1 MPNIMDYL
9 DWRGDL
15 SFAVSP
21 FNEVDNYIC
30 AMVVTPDYTGA
41 AAGEQPLRE
50 LLAAYDKL
58 HSKDGDRLGTLA
70 SPHTLPMLRR
80 LGDTVR
86 FGELRVRDFV
96 RRYDAEI
103 TEQFSAATVLLP
115 DGSAYIAFCGT
126 DDTLTGWKEDFLM
139 SATDEVPAQRSALEY
154 FCRSAEAFDGP
165 IRVGGHSKGGN
176 LAVYAALHCGEAL
189 QERIV
194 EVYNNDG
201 PGFRRSMTDTAEYAR
216 IKDRLCFLL
225 PQHSMVGQ
233 LLEQGGERQIVESA
247 VSGMWAHDGFNWQV
261 KGTRFIRCAELSL
274 SARAFG
280 DAMAEIQARMDETER
295 RETVEALF
303 DLLGSNGA
311 RTLTELEHQ
320 SPLEAMALLKES
332 RKKPEVREFLEDM
345 LGIMF
350 TEYTEELRESLPEP
364 SWLRRLTKK

>member
-1 MPNIMDYL
+1 MANILDYL

-15 SFAVSP
+15 SLAVSP

-30 AMVVTPDYTGA
+30 AMVVTPDYTGVA
-41 AAGEQPLRE
+41 RGEQTLRE
-50 LLAAYDKL
+50 LIAAYDDL
-58 HSKDGDRLGTLA
+58 HGEAGIRLGTLA
-70 SPHTLPMLRR
+70 SPHTVPMLRR

-86 FGELRVRDFV
+86 FGELRVRDFE

-154 FCRSAEAFDGP
+154 FCRAAEGFAGP

-176 LAVYAALHCGEAL
+176 LAVYAALHAPEAL
-189 QERIV
+189 QSRIV

-201 PGFRRSMTDTAEYAR
+201 PGFRKSMTGTAEYER
-216 IKDRLCFLL
+216 IKDRLRFLL

-233 LLEQGGERQIVESA
+233 LLEQGGVRQIVESA

-261 KGTRFIRCAELSL
+261 KGTKFVRCEELSL
-274 SARAFG
+274 AARAFG

-311 RTLTELEHQ
+311 QTLTELEHQ
-320 SPLEAMALLKES
+320 SPLEAMSLLKES
-332 RKKPEVREFLEDM
+332 RKKPEVRAFLEDM

-350 TEYTEELRESLPEP
+350 TEYTEELRESFDEP
-364 SWLRRLTKK
+364 NWLKRIRDK

>member
-15 SFAVSP
+15 SLAVSP

-30 AMVVTPDYTGA
+30 AMVVTPDYTGVA
-41 AAGEQPLRE
+41 RGEQSLRE
-50 LLAAYDKL
+50 LIAAYDAL
-58 HSKDGDRLGTLA
+58 HGEAGNRLGALA
-70 SPHTLPMLRR
+70 SPHTVPMLRR

-86 FGELRVRDFV
+86 FGELRVRDFE

-154 FCRSAEAFDGP
+154 FCRAAEGFAGP

-176 LAVYAALHCGEAL
+176 LAVYAALHAPEAL
-189 QERIV
+189 QSRIV

-201 PGFRRSMTDTAEYAR
+201 PGFRKSMTGTAEYER
-216 IKDRLCFLL
+216 IKDRLRFLL

-233 LLEQGGERQIVESA
+233 LLEQGGVRQIVESA

-261 KGTRFIRCAELSL
+261 KGTKFVRCEELSL
-274 SARAFG
+274 AARAFG
-280 DAMAEIQARMDETER
+280 DAMAEIQARMDESER

-311 RTLTELEHQ
+311 QTLTELEHQ
-320 SPLEAMALLKES
+320 SPLEAMSLLKQS
-332 RKKPEVREFLEDM
+332 RKKPEVRAFLEDM

-350 TEYTEELRESLPEP
+350 TEYTEELRESFDEP
-364 SWLRRLTKK
+364 NWLKRIRDK

>member
-41 AAGEQPLRE
+41 AAGEQPLQDV
-50 LLAAYDKL
+50 LAAYDKL
-58 HSKDGDRLGTLA
+58 HGRNGDRLGTLA

-80 LGDTVR
+80 LGETVR
-86 FGELRVRDFV
+86 FGDLRVRNFE
-96 RRYDAEI
+96 RRYDVGI

-154 FCRSAEAFDGP
+154 FCREAEAFPGP

-189 QERIV
+189 QSRIV

-201 PGFRRSMTDTAEYAR
+201 PGFRKSMVGSEEYER
-216 IKDRLCFLL
+216 IKNRLRFLL

-233 LLEQGGERQIVESA
+233 LLEQGEERQIVESA

-261 KGTRFIRCAELSL
+261 KGTRFVRCGELSL
-274 SARAFG
+274 AARAFG

-311 RTLTELEHQ
+311 ETLTELEHQ

-364 SWLRRLTKK
+364 NWLKRIRSK

>member
-1 MPNIMDYL
+1 MDYL

-15 SFAVSP
+15 SFAASP

-30 AMVVTPDYTGA
+30 AMVVTPDYTGVA
-41 AAGEQPLRE
+41 RGEQPLRE
-50 LLAAYDKL
+50 LLAAYDAL
-58 HSKDGDRLGTLA
+58 HGKSGDRLGALA

-80 LGDTVR
+80 LGETLR
-86 FGELRVRDFV
+86 FGSLRVR
-96 RRYDAEI
+96 
-103 TEQFSAATVLLP
+103 

-154 FCRSAEAFDGP
+154 FCRAAAAFPGP

-189 QERIV
+189 QSRIV

-201 PGFRRSMTDTAEYAR
+201 PGFRKSMVGTVEYER
-216 IKDRLCFLL
+216 IKARLRFLL

-233 LLEQGGERQIVESA
+233 LLEQGEERHIVESA

-261 KGTRFIRCAELSL
+261 KGTKFVRCAELSL
-274 SARAFG
+274 PARAFG
-280 DAMAEIQARMDETER
+280 DAMREIQERMDETER

-311 RTLTELEHQ
+311 ETLTELERQ
-320 SPLEAMALLKES
+320 SPRETVALLRAS
-332 RKKPEVREFLEDM
+332 RKRPEIKEFVEDM

-350 TEYTEELRESLPEP
+350 TEYTEELRENLSEP
-364 SWLRRLTKK
+364 SWLKRIRSK

>member
-30 AMVVTPDYTGA
+30 AMVVTPDYTGV
-41 AAGEQPLRE
+41 AAGEQSLRE

-58 HSKDGDRLGTLA
+58 HGKDGDRLGTLA

-86 FGELRVRDFV
+86 FGDLRVRDFV

-154 FCRSAEAFDGP
+154 FCRAAEGFDGP

-189 QERIV
+189 QQRIV

-201 PGFRRSMTDTAEYAR
+201 PGFRKSMTGTAEYAR
-216 IKDRLCFLL
+216 IKDRLLFLL

-233 LLEQGGERQIVESA
+233 LLEQGGVRQIVESS

-261 KGTRFIRCAELSL
+261 KGTKFVRCAELSL

-311 RTLTELEHQ
+311 RTLTELERQ

-364 SWLRRLTKK
+364 GWLKRIRNK